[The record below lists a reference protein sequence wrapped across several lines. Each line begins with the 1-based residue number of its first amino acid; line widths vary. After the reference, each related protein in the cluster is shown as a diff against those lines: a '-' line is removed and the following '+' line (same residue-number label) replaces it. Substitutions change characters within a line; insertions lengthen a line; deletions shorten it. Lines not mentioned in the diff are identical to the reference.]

1 MEFRYWFL
9 LTCLGA
15 LWGSAFMFIKIGT
28 PDFGPIALVNSR
40 LIIASFIFL
49 PILLRKKYLPLLKPI
64 WKHALVISISNNVIP
79 FTLFSYAS
87 LGANSNIL
95 AILNATTAFNTM
107 IIAYLWLDEKV
118 STKQIFGLALGFL
131 GVLILVNPQSAE
143 ATLIASLSCLLHL
156 FLFIFAVFIYDH
168 CLFMAD
174 EKVSTKQI
182 FGLALGFLG
191 VLILVNPQSA
201 EATLIASLSC
211 LIASVFYS
219 FSAVFI
225 QKNAAKTNK
234 LVLIGWSLVFSSII
248 MMPMSYFYLPTKLP
262 SLEATLAVIW
272 LGAISTGF
280 AFLGWVRLIEKIG
293 AVKTSTVAYFL
304 PIFGIIWGNIF
315 LDEIISTTI
324 VVGCLV
330 ILVGIFL
337 ATSNNSSFKRE

>member
-143 ATLIASLSCLLHL
+143 ATLIASLSCL
-156 FLFIFAVFIYDH
+156 
-168 CLFMAD
+168 
-174 EKVSTKQI
+174 
-182 FGLALGFLG
+182 
-191 VLILVNPQSA
+191 
-201 EATLIASLSC
+201 
-211 LIASVFYS
+211 IASVFYS

-324 VVGCLV
+324 VIGCLV
-330 ILVGIFL
+330 ILIGIFL

>member
-107 IIAYLWLDEKV
+107 IIAYLWLGEKV
-118 STKQIFGLALGFL
+118 SI
-131 GVLILVNPQSAE
+131 
-143 ATLIASLSCLLHL
+143 
-156 FLFIFAVFIYDH
+156 
-168 CLFMAD
+168 
-174 EKVSTKQI
+174 KQI

-324 VVGCLV
+324 IVGCLV

>member
-118 STKQIFGLALGFL
+118 STKQIFGL
-131 GVLILVNPQSAE
+131 S
-143 ATLIASLSCLLHL
+143 
-156 FLFIFAVFIYDH
+156 
-168 CLFMAD
+168 
-174 EKVSTKQI
+174 
-182 FGLALGFLG
+182 LGFLG

-324 VVGCLV
+324 IVGCLV

>member
-49 PILLRKKYLPLLKPI
+49 PILLRKKYLILLKPI

-118 STKQIFGLALGFL
+118 STKQIFGLVLGFL
-131 GVLILVNPQSAE
+131 GVLILVNPESSE
-143 ATLIASLSCLLHL
+143 ATLIASLSCL
-156 FLFIFAVFIYDH
+156 V
-168 CLFMAD
+168 
-174 EKVSTKQI
+174 
-182 FGLALGFLG
+182 
-191 VLILVNPQSA
+191 
-201 EATLIASLSC
+201 
-211 LIASVFYS
+211 ASVFYS

-324 VVGCLV
+324 VIGCLV

>member
-143 ATLIASLSCLLHL
+143 ATLIASLSCL
-156 FLFIFAVFIYDH
+156 
-168 CLFMAD
+168 
-174 EKVSTKQI
+174 
-182 FGLALGFLG
+182 
-191 VLILVNPQSA
+191 
-201 EATLIASLSC
+201 
-211 LIASVFYS
+211 IASVFYS

-248 MMPMSYFYLPTKLP
+248 MMPMTYFYLPTKLP

-324 VVGCLV
+324 IVGCLV